1 MPANILNLPAY
12 AITKV
17 LEEEHDYHIYAEVVE
32 RRLSHAHLAVVPGS
46 LVMDAGSSLSE
57 IYPSTANVWVSTSTP
72 VAVFLFVGGDYF

>member
-32 RRLSHAHLAVVPGS
+32 RRLSACPSCCSARIVGYGRREQ
-46 LVMDAGSSLSE
+46 LVRDLPIHGKRVG
-57 IYPSTANVWVSTSTP
+57 IYVDTRRGFFICWR
-72 VAVFLFVGGDYF
+72 